1 VRLVETDH
9 PEVKLVEPTVH
20 RDHRGWLME
29 VWHRDRLAGL
39 GLEMACV
46 QDNHSR
52 SARGTLR
59 GLHYQNPRPQGKLV
73 RCSRGEVF
81 SAAVDLRRSS
91 RRFRGWAGARLSEE
105 NRQQLWI
112 PPGFAHGF
120 LALTEGAEVQYKC
133 TETYHPRFDRAV
145 AWDDPE
151 IAVRWPVEEVGEL
164 LLSDRDRAA
173 PKLRDA
179 EVYP

>member
-1 VRLVETDH
+1 VKLVDTDH
-9 PEVKLVEPTVH
+9 PEVKLVEPRVH
-20 RDHRGWLME
+20 RDDRGWFME
-29 VWHRDRLAGL
+29 VWHQDKLADL
-39 GLEMACV
+39 GLETACV

-52 SARGTLR
+52 SGRGTLR
-59 GLHYQNPRPQGKLV
+59 GLHYQHPRPQGKLV
-73 RCSRGEVF
+73 RCVRGEVF

-91 RRFRGWAGARLSEE
+91 PRFRSWAGARLSEE
-105 NRQQLWI
+105 NRRQLWI

-120 LALTEGAEVQYKC
+120 LALTDGAEVQYKC
-133 TETYHPRFDRAV
+133 TEAYHPEFDRAV

-151 IAVRWPVEEVGEL
+151 IAVGWPVEEVGEL